1 MAIAVPANAKT
12 LSPHQDIMKTLV
24 ITGASG
30 FIGLNIVEHFLRQGW
45 RVRAL
50 ALDRIDPIA
59 LADFARLPGELETFI
74 GDARDPER
82 IEALMG
88 SGPIDAVVAG
98 AAITSGPKREGHAPS
113 QIFEVNLVATLRL
126 LESAQSR
133 AVPRMVVFSSAAA
146 MGELAFEGKVV
157 TESDRPRPVSLYGT
171 TKAALETLATRW
183 PVVAGT
189 PRVLVVRL
197 AAALGP
203 WERDTGLRDTLS
215 VPLALVQ
222 CALSGEPIAP
232 LPVAGARDYAYGPE
246 VAAQIHWL
254 LTAEAP
260 APQHNLYQLSSG
272 FVWHPSIVA
281 QALAQHGEPLT
292 FKAGAREIAFHDDL
306 TRRRSP
312 MSADRISSEFRK
324 PPPAQACADHYVRW
338 ALAHREWFAS

>member
-1 MAIAVPANAKT
+1 MN
-12 LSPHQDIMKTLV
+12 TLV

-30 FIGLNIVEHFLRQGW
+30 FIGLNIVEHFLREGW

-50 ALDRIDPIA
+50 AIDQIDPMA
-59 LADFARLPGELETFI
+59 LADFSHLPGKLETFV
-74 GDARDPER
+74 GDARDQAS
-82 IEALMG
+82 IDALMG
-88 SGPIDAVVAG
+88 SGPVDAVVAG
-98 AAITSGPKREGHAPS
+98 AAITSGPRREASAPS

-126 LESAQSR
+126 LEAAQSR

-146 MGELAFEGKVV
+146 MGELAFEGKTV
-157 TESDRPRPVSLYGT
+157 TETDRPQPVSLYGT

-189 PRVLVVRL
+189 PRVIVVRL

-215 VPLALVQ
+215 VPLALVR
-222 CALSGEPIAP
+222 CALSGEPVAP
-232 LPVAGARDYAYGPE
+232 LPEGGARDYAYGPE

-272 FVWHPSIVA
+272 FTWHPSVVA
-281 QALAQHGEPLT
+281 QALALHGVPLIVR
-292 FKAGAREIAFHDDL
+292 AGAREIAFHDDL

-312 MSADRISSEFRK
+312 MSADRISAEFRT
-324 PPPAQACADHYVRW
+324 PPSAQACADRYVRW
-338 ALAHREWFAS
+338 ALAHREWFSR